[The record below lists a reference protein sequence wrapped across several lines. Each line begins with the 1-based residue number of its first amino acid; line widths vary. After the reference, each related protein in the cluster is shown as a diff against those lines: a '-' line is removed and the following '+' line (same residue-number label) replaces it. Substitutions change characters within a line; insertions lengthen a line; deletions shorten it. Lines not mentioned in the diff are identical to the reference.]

1 MALAKVFFSD
11 LKAGRC
17 SSVVEARLLRFWEV
31 KNVKCGGEL
40 MWMDLLMVDV
50 NVSFRFRNLTELF
63 GLANTN
69 TQLPELNDE
78 YGNSIWK
85 NRVDSW
91 KDKKS
96 KKKKK
101 HAKATKAEDP
111 DAQVPPQQHMEDISL
126 NTKAASATD
135 VLTYPKT
142 KITSYRIV
150 IIMRLTILALF
161 LHYRITHPVDSAYGL
176 WLTSVICEIW
186 FAFPWVLDQF
196 RKWTPINRETYID
209 RLSARRRDITA
220 CSCRFLCQYGRSVE
234 GASFDHCKH
243 CFFHPVD
250 KVSCYVSDDGAAM
263 LSFES
268 LVETAD
274 FARKW
279 VPSCK
284 KYSMEPRAPG
294 FYFSLKIDY
303 LRDKVQPTTSYL
315 MHCLIFMFF
324 F

>member
-50 NVSFRFRNLTELF
+50 NLIDPVSPLSVEGFRFRNLTELF

-111 DAQVPPQQHMEDISL
+111 DAQNVSDTDWSVPFL
-126 NTKAASATD
+126 RNTKAASATD

-209 RLSARRRDITA
+209 RLSAR
-220 CSCRFLCQYGRSVE
+220 
-234 GASFDHCKH
+234 
-243 CFFHPVD
+243 
-250 KVSCYVSDDGAAM
+250 
-263 LSFES
+263 
-268 LVETAD
+268 
-274 FARKW
+274 
-279 VPSCK
+279 
-284 KYSMEPRAPG
+284 
-294 FYFSLKIDY
+294 
-303 LRDKVQPTTSYL
+303 
-315 MHCLIFMFF
+315 
-324 F
+324 

>member
-1 MALAKVFFSD
+1 MWWGADVDGSPH
-11 LKAGRC
+11 GRC
-17 SSVVEARLLRFWEV
+17 QR
-31 KNVKCGGEL
+31 
-40 MWMDLLMVDV
+40 
-50 NVSFRFRNLTELF
+50 FRFRNLTELF

-209 RLSARRRDITA
+209 RLSARFER
-220 CSCRFLCQYGRSVE
+220 E
-234 GASFDHCKH
+234 GETSQLAAVD
-243 CFFHPVD
+243 FFVM
-250 KVSCYVSDDGAAM
+250 SCYVSDDGAAM